1 MQELSEPIKSFFH
14 LYCHVEDY
22 GIYELHKAVKA
33 PTWTV
38 DIFTIKK
45 QIIEI
50 LENPAEY
57 MESIHK
63 LTGNEFDTHKEL
75 KEWLIT
81 IKNVILSV

>member
-1 MQELSEPIKSFFH
+1 MEYMNYTRLLKP
-14 LYCHVEDY
+14 
-22 GIYELHKAVKA
+22 
-33 PTWTV
+33 PTWAI

-50 LENPAEY
+50 LENPTEY

-75 KEWLIT
+75 KE
-81 IKNVILSV
+81 